1 MLCEMC
7 LAQGMYT
14 PGKIVHHKIHLSPDN
29 INDASITLDWNN
41 LMFVCQDCHAKA
53 HKSKVQQQR
62 YVIGEGGE
70 IAPLVEN

>member
-29 INDASITLDWNN
+29 INDASITLDWSN

-53 HKSKVQQQR
+53 HKSKEKQQR
-62 YVIGEGGE
+62 YVVGEGGE